1 MALAYATEADLTAY
15 TGEPAPA
22 GAARLLREA
31 AALVRFATRNDL
43 YNVQPSGLPSD
54 DDLREAMR
62 DATCAQVT
70 YWAANG
76 VDPTS
81 GATGGTPSVAAT
93 EVDGAK
99 VQYSADPAEAAAAA
113 ARAASLTSLTGPA
126 YAILRNAGL
135 ASA

>member
-1 MALAYATEADLTAY
+1 MALAYADTDDLAQY
-15 TGEPAPA
+15 TGEVAPA

-43 YNVQPSGLPSD
+43 YDVQPSGLPSD

-62 DATCAQVT
+62 DATCAQVE
-70 YWAANG
+70 YWIAAG
-76 VDPTS
+76 VDPVA
-81 GATGGTPSVAAT
+81 GNPGGSSSVANV

-99 VQYSADPAEAAAAA
+99 VQYSADPGETAASA
-113 ARAASLTSLTGPA
+113 ARAASITSLVGPA
-126 YAILRNAGL
+126 YAILRSVGL